1 MIFNAA
7 SHGLGTASDLIS
19 EEATLEVE
27 KVGRFPTLNPP
38 PPSPLFT
45 YSMQLMFA
53 GDIFYILALSWS
65 QLSVCLFFRRLLAST
80 ERTLLADILACVC
93 VALGV
98 ISAFVVGLR
107 ERVTE
112 PWLQGPVLGQST
124 VSEISRRYV
133 MPCD

>member
-27 KVGRFPTLNPP
+27 KVGWFPILD
-38 PPSPLFT
+38 PPSSLCT
-45 YSMQLMFA
+45 NSMQLMFA

>member
-1 MIFNAA
+1 VIFNAA

-27 KVGRFPTLNPP
+27 KVGRFPKLNPP
-38 PPSPLFT
+38 SSLCT
-45 YSMQLMFA
+45 NSMQLMFA
-53 GDIFYILALSWS
+53 GDIFYTLALSWS

-98 ISAFVVGLR
+98 ISALVVGLR

-112 PWLQGPVLGQST
+112 PWLQGPVLGQRT

-133 MPCD
+133 IPCD

>member
-1 MIFNAA
+1 M
-7 SHGLGTASDLIS
+7 
-19 EEATLEVE
+19 
-27 KVGRFPTLNPP
+27 VGFQHWT
-38 PPSPLFT
+38 PPSSLCT
-45 YSMQLMFA
+45 NSMQLMFA
-53 GDIFYILALSWS
+53 GDIFYTLALSWS